1 MKPEISF
8 AKGQSSY
15 DEDRVVLSVEQPY
28 MHVAVLAAW
37 AASQGR
43 DREMRLM
50 DALVKYV
57 TSAENSVIFLPGDF
71 VVAIRH
77 PFICTGVGEFL
88 SLADGSVTRLN
99 PLMRPIGLSTLKQ
112 IRHPEFGLLR
122 PISFDGYLS
131 SVRCIRIESGEA
143 ILVPYLK
150 LTEQL
155 CS

>member
-8 AKGQSSY
+8 VEGQSYY

-28 MHVAVLAAW
+28 MHIAVLAAW
-37 AASQGR
+37 AASEGR
-43 DREMRLM
+43 DRQMRLL

-57 TSAENSVIFLPGDF
+57 TSAENSVTFAPGDF

-88 SLADGSVTRLN
+88 SLADGAATRIS
-99 PLMRPIGLSTLKQ
+99 PLMRPIGLNTLKQ
-112 IRHPEFGLLR
+112 IHHPEFGLLR
-122 PISFDGYLS
+122 PITFDSLLS
-131 SVRCIRIESGEA
+131 SVRCIRITTGEA
-143 ILVPYLK
+143 IIVPYLK